1 MELLGFLKTHPFY
14 DYAARFWGQHAR
26 GEREDACT
34 KMALSLFQNNRKM
47 ICATQVL
54 FGPAWTFYGLWSRST
69 SEFCAVH
76 LSSYLS
82 LTKVLGT
89 LIEKGADAA
98 KTDGNGWTP
107 LHYAAREGHEAI
119 VRLLMQ
125 QRHVEINS
133 RDSNNQSPLLIAA
146 EHGHEAVVRLLISD
160 DEIDVDS
167 RDSDYR
173 TPLLLAAKCGRDAVV
188 KLLLQQKNVDVNV
201 LGIAD
206 TSPLS
211 EAADYGHVGVVKL
224 LISDDRV
231 NINIKDSF
239 DPTPLSLAVTHD
251 HVDVVKVLLARQD
264 VEIDLKDG
272 TWYGSLLSLAAGNGH
287 EATVRLLL
295 SDSRTAVD
303 YTNDRG
309 HTALARAA
317 IRGYEAVVKLLIS
330 HESIDVN
337 AKDIWS

>member
-1 MELLGFLKTHPFY
+1 MEISEFLETHPFY

-54 FGPAWTFYGLWSRST
+54 FGPAWTFYGHWSRS
-69 SEFCAVH
+69 SVEFCAVH
-76 LSSYLS
+76 LCSYLN
-82 LTKVLGT
+82 LTKVLGN
-89 LIEKGADAA
+89 LIENGADAA
-98 KTDGNGWTP
+98 KADGNGWTH

-125 QRHVEINS
+125 QRYVEIHS
-133 RDSNNQSPLLIAA
+133 RDPNYRSPLLIAA

-160 DEIDVDS
+160 EIDGDS
-167 RDSDYR
+167 GDSHHI
-173 TPLLLAAKCGRDAVV
+173 TPLLLAARCGREAVV
-188 KLLLQQKNVDVNV
+188 KLLLQQKNVDVNF
-201 LGIAD
+201 LGFAD

-211 EAADYGHVGVVKL
+211 EAAWYGHVGVVEL

-231 NINIKDSF
+231 NINIEDSF
-239 DPTPLSLAVTHD
+239 VRTPLSLAVTYNHI
-251 HVDVVKVLLARQD
+251 DVVKVLLARQD
-264 VEIDLKDG
+264 VEIDVKAG

-287 EATVRLLL
+287 EAMVRLLL

-337 AKDIWS
+337 AKDIWG